1 MVMKHYPPEFRAEA
15 VALYRSRPGVTIKSV
30 AQDLGVNHETL
41 RNWIRLDD
49 AQRTGTPAAVTAST
63 PAPASP
69 EDENAA
75 LRKRVRE
82 LEEERDILRKAARYF
97 GGRDALVNRFQFV
110 DDHQRHH
117 GVKRLCQVI
126 GIARSSYYHWK
137 ATAPDRD
144 ARAAHDAD
152 LAARIR
158 VIHHESDGTYG
169 VPRITAELHDTGH
182 RVNHKRVARV
192 MRGIGLA
199 GLRLRRRHR
208 TTVADHTAAKAP
220 DLLERDFT
228 AQTPNTRYV
237 GDITY
242 LPIADGTFLYLATVM
257 DLCSR
262 RLVGWAVADHMRVDL
277 VLDALHAA
285 QRTRG
290 SLAGA
295 IFHSDHG
302 AQYGARA
309 FADACH
315 AAGVTRS
322 MGAVGSSADNAAAE
336 SLNASFKRE
345 TLQGTQIWGS
355 EREARLA
362 VFGWE
367 HRYNTRRR
375 HSHIGQMSPID
386 YENTLVPTPAT
397 LTPAA

>member
-1 MVMKHYPPEFRAEA
+1 M
-15 VALYRSRPGVTIKSV
+15 
-30 AQDLGVNHETL
+30 
-41 RNWIRLDD
+41 
-49 AQRTGTPAAVTAST
+49 
-63 PAPASP
+63 
-69 EDENAA
+69 
-75 LRKRVRE
+75 
-82 LEEERDILRKAARYF
+82 
-97 GGRDALVNRFQFV
+97 NRFQFV

-137 ATAPDRD
+137 ATAPDRAARATDD
-144 ARAAHDAD
+144 AR
-152 LAARIR
+152 LAARIQ
-158 VIHHESDGTYG
+158 VIHRESAGTYG
-169 VPRITAELHDTGH
+169 VPRVTAELHDTGD

-208 TTVADHTAAKAP
+208 TTLADPTAAKAP

-228 AQTPNTRYV
+228 AQRPNTRYV

-242 LPIADGTFLYLATVM
+242 LPIADGTFCYLATMM

-262 RLVGWAVADHMRVDL
+262 RLVGWAVADHMRTEL

-285 QRTRG
+285 ERTRG

-309 FADACH
+309 FADACRT
-315 AAGVTRS
+315 AGVTRS

-345 TLQGTQIWGS
+345 TLQGTPNWGS
-355 EREARLA
+355 AREARLA
-362 VFGWE
+362 VFGWA

-375 HSHIGQMSPID
+375 HSHLGQTSPID
-386 YENTLVPTPAT
+386 YENSLLPTPAT
-397 LTPAA
+397 LTHAA

>member
-1 MVMKHYPPEFRAEA
+1 M
-15 VALYRSRPGVTIKSV
+15 
-30 AQDLGVNHETL
+30 
-41 RNWIRLDD
+41 
-49 AQRTGTPAAVTAST
+49 
-63 PAPASP
+63 
-69 EDENAA
+69 
-75 LRKRVRE
+75 
-82 LEEERDILRKAARYF
+82 
-97 GGRDALVNRFQFV
+97 NRFQFV
-110 DDHQRHH
+110 DDHRRHH

-126 GIARSSYYHWK
+126 GIARSSYHHWK
-137 ATAPDRD
+137 ATASDRASRVADD
-144 ARAAHDAD
+144 AR

-158 VIHHESDGTYG
+158 VIHRQSAGTYG
-169 VPRITAELHDTGH
+169 VPRITAELHDTGD

-208 TTVADHTAAKAP
+208 TTLADPTAVKAP

-228 AQTPNTRYV
+228 AQEPNTRYV

-242 LPIADGTFLYLATVM
+242 LPIADGTFLHLATVM

-262 RLVGWAVADHMRVDL
+262 RLVGWAVADHMRTEL
-277 VLDALHAA
+277 VLDALRAA

-302 AQYGARA
+302 AQYDATS
-309 FADACH
+309 FAEACR

-322 MGAVGSSADNAAAE
+322 MGAIGSSADNAAAE

-345 TLQGTQIWGS
+345 TLQGAQNWGS
-355 EREARLA
+355 AREARLA
-362 VFGWE
+362 VFGWA
-367 HRYNTRRR
+367 HRYNIRRR
-375 HSHIGQMSPID
+375 HSHLGQMSPID
-386 YENTLVPTPAT
+386 HENSLLPTPAT

>member
-1 MVMKHYPPEFRAEA
+1 M
-15 VALYRSRPGVTIKSV
+15 
-30 AQDLGVNHETL
+30 
-41 RNWIRLDD
+41 
-49 AQRTGTPAAVTAST
+49 
-63 PAPASP
+63 
-69 EDENAA
+69 
-75 LRKRVRE
+75 
-82 LEEERDILRKAARYF
+82 
-97 GGRDALVNRFQFV
+97 NRFQFV

-137 ATAPDRD
+137 ATAPERA
-144 ARAAHDAD
+144 ARAADDAR

-158 VIHHESDGTYG
+158 LIHRESAGTYG
-169 VPRITAELHDTGH
+169 VPRITAELHDTGQV
-182 RVNHKRVARV
+182 VNHKRVARV
-192 MRGIGLA
+192 MHAIGLA

-208 TTVADHTAAKAP
+208 TTVADPTAAKAP
-220 DLLERDFT
+220 DLLGRDFT
-228 AQTPNTRYV
+228 ARTPNTRYV

-242 LPIADGTFLYLATVM
+242 LPIADGAFLYLATVM
-257 DLCSR
+257 DLSSR

-285 QRTRG
+285 ERTRG

-309 FADACH
+309 FADACR

-345 TLQGTQIWGS
+345 TLQGAQSWGS

-362 VFGWE
+362 VFGWA

-375 HSHIGQMSPID
+375 HSHLGQTSPID
-386 YENTLVPTPAT
+386 YENSLLPTPAT
-397 LTPAA
+397 LTHAA

>member
-15 VALYRSRPGVTIKSV
+15 VALYRSRPGATIKSV

-49 AQRTGTPAAVTAST
+49 AQGSEAPAAAGA
-63 PAPASP
+63 APVARASP
-69 EDENAA
+69 EDENVA
-75 LRKRVRE
+75 LCKRIRE

-97 GGRDALVNRFQFV
+97 AGGDALVNRFRFV
-110 DDHQRHH
+110 SEHQRRH

-126 GIARSSYYHWK
+126 GLARSSYYHWK
-137 ATAPDRD
+137 ATQPDRA
-144 ARAAHDAD
+144 ARAADDAD

-158 VIHHESDGTYG
+158 VIHRESAGTYG
-169 VPRITAELHDTGH
+169 VPRVTAELHDTGH

-199 GLRLRRRHR
+199 GVRLRRRHR
-208 TTVADHTAAKAP
+208 TTVADPAAVKAP
-220 DLLERDFT
+220 DLLGRDFT
-228 AQTPNTRYV
+228 AQTPNARYV

-262 RLVGWAVADHMRVDL
+262 RLVGWAVADHMRVEL

-285 QRTRG
+285 ERTRG

-309 FADACH
+309 FADACRT
-315 AAGVTRS
+315 AGVTRS

-345 TLQGTQIWGS
+345 TLQGAQSWCS
-355 EREARLA
+355 AREARLA
-362 VFGWE
+362 VFGWA

-375 HSHIGQMSPID
+375 HSHLGQKSPID
-386 YENTLVPTPAT
+386 YENTLIPAPAT
-397 LTPAA
+397 LTHAA